1 MTDDLVMEALDH
13 LTSVL
18 RAMKPRG
25 ALLNGNI
32 EVFLKTCFASY
43 FDSQAG
49 QGFSY
54 VMDKYFE
61 KKQIDFLLLKNQRPI
76 LAIEFKCTLAADA
89 SGGRKAAAR
98 AIEQAES
105 NVSLLV
111 RGGVGKIPSNIVHF
125 LCAHYP
131 EGELP
136 KFIWDKFPTGRPQ
149 SRRVL
154 EVYSEAEGQKRLM
167 TPELFDLVKN
177 YEPMPNVYLEV
188 VVAKV
193 IPS

>member
-76 LAIEFKCTLAADA
+76 LAIEFKCTLAVDS
-89 SGGRKAAAR
+89 SGGRKAARR
-98 AIEQAES
+98 AIEQAMS
-105 NVSLLV
+105 SVSLLAPHGV
-111 RGGVGKIPSNIVHF
+111 RKLPSYAVHF

-131 EGELP
+131 QAALP
-136 KFIWDKFPTGRPQ
+136 AYIWDKLPGGERRPK
-149 SRRVL
+149 RVL
-154 EVYSEAEGQKRLM
+154 EIYSDAARLKKLSR
-167 TPELFDLVKN
+167 PKLSDVIALNK
-177 YEPMPNVYLEV
+177 PMLDVHLEV
-188 VVAKV
+188 IVARVKG
-193 IPS
+193 